1 MNAVS
6 AKQAMFAFDI
16 TKENLMDD
24 EIREIAARIKE
35 LREVCGYSREDL
47 AKELKIE
54 YDTYVSYEESGLDI
68 PIGVLYQ
75 ISKKFG
81 VDLSEILTGKAARLT
96 TYHVV
101 RGGDGQVIDRFPGY
115 YFKDLA
121 FRFTNKIMQ
130 PLLVTIDPSDKPA
143 ELVTHNGEEFN
154 YIIEGTII
162 LTIGDKEISLN
173 AGDSCYFNPQ
183 LPHGQKCGGDKPA
196 TFLTMITE

>member
-1 MNAVS
+1 M
-6 AKQAMFAFDI
+6 
-16 TKENLMDD
+16 ED

-47 AKELKIE
+47 ARELKIE

-121 FRFTNKIMQ
+121 FRFTKKIMQ

-162 LTIGDKEISLN
+162 LTIGDKEIALN

-183 LPHGQKCGGDKPA
+183 IPHGQKCGSDKPA
-196 TFLTMITE
+196 SFLTMITE